1 MTTDEARRVVA
12 QHLVSWAVGE
22 VDMPAL
28 PFTDEDLAAIAALA
42 DDMTPNPDLAAYG
55 EAFDVLAAR
64 VEGE

>member
-28 PFTDEDLAAIAALA
+28 PFTDEDMAAIAALA
-42 DDMTPNPDLAAYG
+42 DEMTPNPDEAAFR
-55 EAFDVLAAR
+55 AAWDVLAGR